1 MRRTFSVI
9 VSNRTRLPFSYFIA
23 LRYLRPKRTFLSL
36 ITLISITGVVLG
48 IAVLIIVISV
58 FTGFEREIEAKI
70 IGFDATIVINVQG
83 GGFITN
89 WRELLKTIEK
99 VPGVVAAAPGT
110 QGRVVVESHVKTGTE
125 SDPKELNFRITPY
138 IRGIEPTLA
147 NKVANF
153 ESMIVEGKM
162 DLDGDTC
169 VVGSDVAANLQISVG
184 DRITLYSPG
193 NLNNILNL
201 LHEAQNDPSKKEN
214 VQRAID
220 LLLPTELTVAGIF
233 SSGRYLYDSDYILVP
248 LNIGQELYQLGD
260 SVHFIGIKTSDPFA
274 VSQVKQR
281 LSAVLQPP
289 LQAET
294 WIDMNKE
301 YLDAI
306 RVERTTMFFVLLFI
320 LVVAAFGIMSTQ
332 VTTTVQKTRDI
343 GVMKA
348 LGAKVSQ
355 VLWIFLAQG
364 MIIGFFGTLIG
375 LGTGMLAIQ
384 YRNQLRDFLSATFHI
399 QLFPAQVYQFAE
411 IPAQIVPRE
420 VAVICCSGFFI
431 CTIAALI
438 PAYFAARLDPVK
450 ALRFE

>member
-1 MRRTFSVI
+1 VRK
-9 VSNRTRLPFSYFIA
+9 RTRLPFSYFVA
-23 LRYLRPKRTFLSL
+23 LRYLKPKRTFLSL

-48 IAVLIIVISV
+48 IAVLIVVISV

-70 IGFDATIVINVQG
+70 IGFDATMMVNANGAGQDS
-83 GGFITN
+83 GFIKN
-89 WRELLKTIEK
+89 WRDLVRTIEGI
-99 VPGVVAAAPGT
+99 PGVVAAAPAM
-110 QGRVVVESHVKTGTE
+110 QGRVIVESHVGG
-125 SDPKELNFRITPY
+125 LNYRATPW
-138 IRGIEPTLA
+138 IRGIEPSLA

-153 ESMIVEGKM
+153 QSMIVDGKM

-169 VVGSDVAANLQISVG
+169 VVGSDVAVSLQISVG
-184 DRITLYSPG
+184 DTITLYSPG
-193 NLNNILNL
+193 NLDNIINL
-201 LHEAQNDPSKKEN
+201 LRETQNDPNKKEN
-214 VQRAID
+214 LQKAID
-220 LLLPTELTVAGIF
+220 LLLPTELTVTGIF

-248 LNIGQELYQLGD
+248 LHIGQELYQLGD
-260 SVHFIGIKTSDPFA
+260 SVHFIGIKTGDPFA
-274 VSQVKQR
+274 VTQVKQR
-281 LSAVLQPP
+281 LSTVLKPP
-289 LQAET
+289 LQATT

-320 LVVAAFGIMSTQ
+320 VVVAAFGIMSTLI
-332 VTTTVQKTRDI
+332 TTTVQKTRDI

-355 VLWIFLAQG
+355 ILWIFLAQG

-375 LGTGMLAIQ
+375 LGTGILAIQ
-384 YRNQLRDFLSATFHI
+384 YRNQLRDFLSVTFHI

-411 IPAQIVPRE
+411 IPAQIVPRD
-420 VAVICCSGFFI
+420 VAVICCSGFLI
-431 CTIAALI
+431 CTFVALI

>member
-1 MRRTFSVI
+1 
-9 VSNRTRLPFSYFIA
+9 LPFSYFVA
-23 LRYLRPKRTFLSL
+23 LRYLKPKRTFLSL

-48 IAVLIIVISV
+48 IAVLIVVISV

-70 IGFDATIVINVQG
+70 IGFDATMMVNANGAGQDS
-83 GGFITN
+83 GFIKN
-89 WRELLKTIEK
+89 WRDLVRTIEGI
-99 VPGVVAAAPGT
+99 PGVVAAAPAM
-110 QGRVVVESHVKTGTE
+110 QGRVIVESHVGG
-125 SDPKELNFRITPY
+125 LNYRATPW
-138 IRGIEPTLA
+138 IRGIEPSLA

-153 ESMIVEGKM
+153 QSMIVDGKM

-169 VVGSDVAANLQISVG
+169 VVGSDVAVSLQISVG
-184 DRITLYSPG
+184 DTITLYSPG
-193 NLNNILNL
+193 NLDNIINL
-201 LHEAQNDPSKKEN
+201 LRETQNDPNKKEN
-214 VQRAID
+214 LQKAID

-233 SSGRYLYDSDYILVP
+233 SSGRYLYDSDYVLVP
-248 LNIGQELYQLGD
+248 LHIGQELYQLGD

-274 VSQVKQR
+274 VTQVKQR
-281 LSAVLQPP
+281 LSTVLKPP
-289 LQAET
+289 LQATT

-320 LVVAAFGIMSTQ
+320 VVVAAFGIMSTLI
-332 VTTTVQKTRDI
+332 TTTVQKTRDI

-355 VLWIFLAQG
+355 ILWIFLAQG

-375 LGTGMLAIQ
+375 LGTGILAIQ
-384 YRNQLRDFLSATFHI
+384 YRNQLRDFLSVTFHI

-411 IPAQIVPRE
+411 IPAQIVPRD
-420 VAVICCSGFFI
+420 VAVICCSGFLI
-431 CTIAALI
+431 CTFVALI

>member
-1 MRRTFSVI
+1 MPK
-9 VSNRTRLPFSYFIA
+9 RTRLPFSYFVA
-23 LRYLRPKRTFLSL
+23 LRYLKPKRTFLSL

-48 IAVLIIVISV
+48 IAVLIVVISV

-70 IGFDATIVINVQG
+70 IGFDATMMVNANGAGQDS
-83 GGFITN
+83 GFIKN
-89 WRELLKTIEK
+89 WRDLVRTIEGI
-99 VPGVVAAAPGT
+99 PGVVAAAPAM
-110 QGRVVVESHVKTGTE
+110 QGRVIVESHVGG
-125 SDPKELNFRITPY
+125 LNYRATPW
-138 IRGIEPTLA
+138 IRGIEPSLA

-153 ESMIVEGKM
+153 QSMIVDGKM

-169 VVGSDVAANLQISVG
+169 VVGSDVAVSLQISVG
-184 DRITLYSPG
+184 DTITLYSPG
-193 NLNNILNL
+193 NLDNIINL
-201 LHEAQNDPSKKEN
+201 LRETQNDPNKEEN
-214 VQRAID
+214 LQKAID

-233 SSGRYLYDSDYILVP
+233 SSGRYLYDSDYVLVP
-248 LNIGQELYQLGD
+248 LHIGQELYQLGD

-274 VSQVKQR
+274 VTQVKQR
-281 LSAVLQPP
+281 LSTVLKPP
-289 LQAET
+289 LQATT

-320 LVVAAFGIMSTQ
+320 VVVAAFGIMSTLI
-332 VTTTVQKTRDI
+332 TTTVQKTRDI

-355 VLWIFLAQG
+355 ILWIFLAQG

-375 LGTGMLAIQ
+375 LGTGILAIQ

-411 IPAQIVPRE
+411 IPAQIVPRD
-420 VAVICCSGFFI
+420 VAVICCSGFLI
-431 CTIAALI
+431 CTFVALI